1 MEMTMSQQQK
11 NKILI
16 HIPFFSIPNTPWIS
30 FHKFIFLPFTRRWS
44 TSCGGILF
52 LSHIF
57 PILVQGL
64 SNTTKFS
71 THALS
76 HEKKRKGNCKVNCVD
91 HQCKILALKRFV
103 CLFGD
108 EYDQKCIRDKC
119 FFLFALNPN
128 FLKIISWNNWWWDWQ
143 RSCVGSN
150 FSLRLAR
157 VSRLALIFLF
167 TSSAAAVLGFLNMSR
182 ISKRP

>member
-1 MEMTMSQQQK
+1 MEMAMSQQQK
-11 NKILI
+11 NKKNLI
-16 HIPFFSIPNTPWIS
+16 IHFLNFPPSMNLFYV
-30 FHKFIFLPFTRRWS
+30 FIFLPFTRRWS

-76 HEKKRKGNCKVNCVD
+76 HERKRKEKCKVNCVD
-91 HQCKILALKRFV
+91 HQCKILALKSFV
-103 CLFGD
+103 CYF
-108 EYDQKCIRDKC
+108 EINYNQIYIRWM
-119 FFLFALNPN
+119 LLYFALIPN
-128 FLKIISWNNWWWDWQ
+128 ILKMISWNNWWWDWQ

-167 TSSAAAVLGFLNMSR
+167 TSSASAVLGF
-182 ISKRP
+182 